1 MKDLIV
7 FSDIHYDASSYGQVL
22 GQLSHERKIY
32 FFQTPIYG
40 VASCATYIIQ
50 KNDTTVTVI
59 QPYVP
64 HDLNVFDQKNAF
76 NKIIHQ
82 VMEDEQ
88 IVEYTI
94 WTNTSKAMP
103 HIRTL
108 NPDLLIYDSSFDH
121 ETVNPELERE
131 LRRKAD
137 LVLTSGTFTLSNLE
151 KIHHTELRS

>member
-7 FSDIHYDASSYGQVL
+7 FSDVHFETSSYGQVL

-40 VASCATYIIQ
+40 VASCSTYMIQ
-50 KNDTTVTVI
+50 KNETAVTVI

-64 HDLNVFDQKNAF
+64 HDLSWFEQKNAF

-82 VMEDEQ
+82 VIEDEN
-88 IVEYTI
+88 ILEYTI
-94 WTNTSKAMP
+94 WTNTPKAMP

-108 NPDLLIYDSSFDH
+108 TPDLLIYDCSFEH
-121 ETVNPELERE
+121 EMIYPELEKE

-137 LVLTSGTFTLSNLE
+137 LVLTSGTFTLSHNA
-151 KIHHTELRS
+151 TC